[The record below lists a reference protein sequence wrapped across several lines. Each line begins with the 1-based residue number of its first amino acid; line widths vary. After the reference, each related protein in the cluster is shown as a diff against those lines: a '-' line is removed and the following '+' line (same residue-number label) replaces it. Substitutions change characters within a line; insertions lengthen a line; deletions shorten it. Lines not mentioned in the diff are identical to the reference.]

1 MQYLQMSV
9 NPVKQIQIMNDTTH
23 HHHHRIE
30 SLHWRR
36 AAPTENSQDQHFAI
50 TSSVVAFQG

>member
-9 NPVKQIQIMNDTTH
+9 NPVKQIRIMNDTTH
-23 HHHHRIE
+23 HHRIK
-30 SLHWRR
+30 SLHWGR
-36 AAPTENSQDQHFAI
+36 AAPIENSQDQHFAI